1 MFVDKSQDLDVMVPR
16 RTLEEDQSG
25 EEEETEDK
33 PAGALA
39 AASPAAPSSTTT
51 AAAAAAVNVI
61 LNNVAPTGPPPLPTA
76 VASGKPI
83 IVKDTNSSNAT
94 PKATTISSSTKKVQ
108 LAPGGSSSTMSSSKT
123 QSNVLMGRIDAHT
136 DVSNRTT
143 FTGSDVPQYGVLT
156 DHQAELEKVEPI
168 IDIKHILTIVC
179 HLILMI
185 QVLGNVNASWGI
197 DVFRVRDLVFEN
209 RALTC
214 ITYRIFQVKLYSYL
228 Y

>member
-33 PAGALA
+33 PAGVPA
-39 AASPAAPSSTTT
+39 AASPAAPSSTT

-61 LNNVAPTGPPPLPTA
+61 LNNVAPPGPPP
-76 VASGKPI
+76 SGKPI

-94 PKATTISSSTKKVQ
+94 PKATTLSSSTTVKKVQ
-108 LAPGGSSSTMSSSKT
+108 LAPGGGSSTLSSSKT
-123 QSNVLMGRIDAHT
+123 QSNILMGRIDAHT

-143 FTGSDVPQYGVLT
+143 FSGSDVPQYGVLT
-156 DHQAELEKVEPI
+156 DHQAELEKVYF
-168 IDIKHILTIVC
+168 DITHMYNS
-179 HLILMI
+179 HLLMRI
-185 QVLGNVNASWGI
+185 AFQVLGNVNASWGV

-214 ITYRIFQVKLYSYL
+214 ITYRIFQVKLYSYSYL
-228 Y
+228 HRYNF